1 LQEDL
6 LKLQEWS
13 RKWLLEFN
21 ENKCKVMHIGRSNPG
36 YEYQLNQATLEVTN
50 VEKDLGVYVTPDWKS
65 ATHVAKA
72 AAKANSM
79 VGWISRTFNYMDCE
93 MFKCLYP
100 SLVRS
105 HMEYCVQAWSP
116 HYVKDI
122 DLLEKVQRRATK
134 IVPELHDKRQAL

>member
-1 LQEDL
+1 MHEDL

-79 VGWISRTFNYMDCE
+79 VG
-93 MFKCLYP
+93 
-100 SLVRS
+100 
-105 HMEYCVQAWSP
+105 
-116 HYVKDI
+116 
-122 DLLEKVQRRATK
+122 
-134 IVPELHDKRQAL
+134 